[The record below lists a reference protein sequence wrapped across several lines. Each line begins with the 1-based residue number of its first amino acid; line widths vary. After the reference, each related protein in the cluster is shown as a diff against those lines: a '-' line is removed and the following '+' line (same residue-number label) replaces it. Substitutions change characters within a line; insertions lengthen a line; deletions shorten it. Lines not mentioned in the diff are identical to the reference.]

1 MQIQRVTISPLEL
14 VSLRELKA
22 HMRIDYDVE
31 DDLLRSLQR
40 AAYDWVEQF
49 TGRSLLTSKW
59 KLLSLPLKGG
69 SEIGQS
75 LPFPNLLEVEDVF
88 HVFDQSHK
96 ERERRYT
103 IHQRHGVP
111 YIHLISKGVPI
122 EVLYSAG
129 FGPHSSFVP
138 EAFHHVIKVLVAF
151 WHNNREGLNCGIP
164 DTVELFL
171 RQYQL
176 RRLI

>member
-1 MQIQRVTISPLEL
+1 MHIQRLTTSPPEL
-14 VSLRELKA
+14 VSLRALKE
-22 HMRIDYDVE
+22 HMRIEHDVE

-40 AAYDWVEQF
+40 SAYDWVEQF
-49 TGRSLLTSKW
+49 TSRSLLTTQW
-59 KLLSLPLKGG
+59 RLLSLPLKGG

-75 LPFPNLLEVEDVF
+75 LPFPNLLEVEEVF
-88 HVFDQSHK
+88 HIFNQSNK

-103 IHQRHGVP
+103 IHERYGVP
-111 YIHLISKGVPI
+111 YIHLVSKGVPI

-129 FGPHSSFVP
+129 FGPHPSFVP

-151 WHNNREGLNCGIP
+151 WYDNREGLSCGIP

-171 RQYQL
+171 RQYQF